1 MKIFKEMVS
10 LVTKQRLNNLELID
24 DDFLDNNNNLYQK
37 LFKGIAEGSFNNDEE
52 AAKAL
57 YQSSASD
64 KKYLMLKSRLKE
76 RLVNTLFFLNHK
88 KIQDSPYQ
96 KAVYQCNKN
105 YFCSKILLTHGA
117 RTSAVSLAKSTLT
130 LAMQFDLNEI
140 VLLCARMLRHHFAM
154 MGLTREF
161 DQYDQLAN
169 DSLKLVKAESKAEF
183 MYESLLSQVARS
195 KAYKP
200 ELANRAKDYFY
211 QSKELS
217 RYQQSF
223 HLRLLHYRIGLLY
236 YQVIRNYRFTL
247 NLCNHLQAFL
257 KKNHRY
263 KLASRE
269 GEIALLK
276 MVCCLYLKDYKNG
289 KQNAEEA
296 LNFYAKG
303 SNNWFVVLENYF
315 LLAMHAAKYKQ
326 ASEIFEWATSHQR
339 FQYLSDEKSEEWK
352 IFEAYLHYVLPGKIK
367 GKEFKILKFIN
378 EVPIYSKDKAGLYP
392 AILIAQ
398 LLYMIDRGDED
409 NIEKNIESLRIFGS
423 RYLSGRKSVRT
434 SLFIKMLR
442 QLVNCHYKPDRIKIK
457 AAALYKKLILADSR
471 KQAENE
477 TTEIIPYEDI
487 WRIILNRL
495 QSKHIGFR
503 VRH

>member
-1 MKIFKEMVS
+1 MVS

-24 DDFLDNNNNLYQK
+24 DAFLDNANNLYQK
-37 LFKGIAEGSFNNDEE
+37 LFKGIAEGSFNTDED
-52 AAKAL
+52 AAMAL
-57 YQSSASD
+57 YQTTASD

-88 KIQDSPYQ
+88 RIQDSPYQ

-105 YFCSKILLTHGA
+105 YFCAKILVTHGA
-117 RTSAVSLAKSTLT
+117 RTSAISLAKSTLT
-130 LAMQFDLNEI
+130 LALHFDLNEI
-140 VLLCARMLRHHFAM
+140 VLLCARMLRHHYAM
-154 MGLTREF
+154 MGLIREF
-161 DQYDQLAN
+161 NHFDKLA
-169 DSLKLVKAESKAEF
+169 DTSLRLVKSESKAEF

-195 KAYKP
+195 KAYKS
-200 ELANRAKDYFY
+200 ELADLAKDYFY

-217 RYQQSF
+217 KYQQSF
-223 HLRLLHYRIGLLY
+223 HVQLLHYRIGLLY

-257 KKNHRY
+257 QKNHRY

-276 MVCCLYLKDYKNG
+276 MVCCLYLKDYKHG
-289 KQNAEEA
+289 KLNAEEA
-296 LNFYAKG
+296 LNFYSKG

-326 ASEIFEWATSHQR
+326 AAEIYEWATSHQR
-339 FQYLSDEKSEEWK
+339 FQYLSEEKSEEWK
-352 IFEAYLHYVLPGKIK
+352 IFEAYLHYVMPGKMK

-392 AILIAQ
+392 SILIAQ

-409 NIEKNIESLRIFGS
+409 NIEKKIESLRVFGS

-434 SLFIKMLR
+434 SIFIKMLR
-442 QLVNCHYKPDRIKIK
+442 QIVNCHYKPERIKVK
-457 AAALYKKLILADSR
+457 AAALYKKLISADAR
-471 KQAENE
+471 QQVENE

-487 WRIILNRL
+487 WRIMLNRL
-495 QSKHIGFR
+495 QLKSPRFGM
-503 VRH
+503 RHS